1 MARVPSRRA
10 RAAPSLA
17 RSRNAVSPFCSE
29 YRYDA
34 LVARRARPHRRAPF
48 SFERGTHTHMRR
60 ATTNGEGWSRKK
72 WGWLTTVLSFIV
84 MGVGVAA
91 WSYFQCVTS
100 YPCVGGYPYRDI
112 GLLAMIFGGVMFV
125 VGIVLLLISAQHL

>member
-1 MARVPSRRA
+1 MPA
-10 RAAPSLA
+10 
-17 RSRNAVSPFCSE
+17 E
-29 YRYDA
+29 
-34 LVARRARPHRRAPF
+34 RRAPF
-48 SFERGTHTHMRR
+48 FLNGNPYRLAEG
-60 ATTNGEGWSRKK
+60 ATTNGEGWGRKQ

>member
-48 SFERGTHTHMRR
+48 SFERGTHTHMRKAR
-60 ATTNGEGWSRKK
+60 PRTERGGAGKNG
-72 WGWLTTVLSFIV
+72 
-84 MGVGVAA
+84 
-91 WSYFQCVTS
+91 
-100 YPCVGGYPYRDI
+100 GG
-112 GLLAMIFGGVMFV
+112 
-125 VGIVLLLISAQHL
+125 